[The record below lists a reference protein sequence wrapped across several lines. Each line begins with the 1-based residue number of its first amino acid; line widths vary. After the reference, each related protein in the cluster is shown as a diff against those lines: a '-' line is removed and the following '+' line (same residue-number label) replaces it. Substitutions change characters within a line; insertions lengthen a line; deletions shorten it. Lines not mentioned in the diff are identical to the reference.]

1 MKDARTEQ
9 LIVALVADGA
19 AVTPLPPV
27 RARVWRWLGA
37 STALTAAGT
46 WLIGVRPDLASAGR
60 DAAFVGDAAL
70 TTATAGLAA
79 AGAFA
84 LSIPAGERFRDQ
96 RFWPIAAAAVLVTEM
111 AWRFGTHGGT
121 WQALAAEPW
130 HLACAL
136 RMFALAALP
145 AGAAFVM
152 IRRAAPLEP
161 RWAAGLASLAALALG
176 AVGTQLACPL
186 GSTAHMLVSHA
197 VPLAALSFFGIALGS
212 NFLRK

>member
-1 MKDARTEQ
+1 MKAPRTEQ

-27 RARVWRWLGA
+27 RARVARWLGA

-46 WLIGVRPDLASAGR
+46 WLIGVRPDLAAAAR

-79 AGAFA
+79 VGAFA
-84 LSIPAGERFRDQ
+84 LSIPAGERFRTQ
-96 RFWPIAAAAVLVTEM
+96 RAWPLAVAVALVAEI
-111 AWRFGTHGGT
+111 AWRFGSHGGT
-121 WQALAAEPW
+121 WQALATEPW

-145 AGAAFVM
+145 GVAAFSM

-161 RWAAGLASLAALALG
+161 RWTAGLASLAALALG

-186 GSTAHMLVSHA
+186 GSTAHMLVSHM
-197 VPLAALSFFGIALGS
+197 VPLAALALLGIALGT
-212 NFLRK
+212 NFMRK